1 MPLQRL
7 LIENAFGPEETALLS
22 TAYEGALRSLGL
34 KDRTDPATE
43 MVAQKIIQLARE
55 GIRDPD
61 RLQQMAVQSLAS

>member
-1 MPLQRL
+1 MPFQRL
-7 LIENAFGPEETALLS
+7 LSENAFGPEEIVLLS

-34 KDRTDPATE
+34 SNRTDPATE
-43 MVAQKIIQLARE
+43 MVAKKIIQLAQQ